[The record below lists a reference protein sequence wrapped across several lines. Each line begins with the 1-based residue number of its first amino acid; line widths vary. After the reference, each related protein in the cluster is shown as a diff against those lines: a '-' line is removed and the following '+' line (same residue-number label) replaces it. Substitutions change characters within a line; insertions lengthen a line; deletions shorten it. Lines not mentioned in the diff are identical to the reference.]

1 MSTSLVPFGLPGLS
15 NDFRREFDGLMQR
28 FFQNNE
34 EPRDVVVWAPRL
46 NLSETEDKYEVSLD
60 LPGMTPENID
70 IELKQGELWITGT
83 RQGEKQENGKAWHRV
98 ERFYGE
104 FRRVVRLGEDVD
116 PENIMAEYTDGVLT
130 ISVPKTELAK
140 TRKITV
146 RPKT

>member
-15 NDFRREFDGLMQR
+15 HDFRREFDGLMQR

-46 NLSETEDKYEVSLD
+46 NLAETEDKYEVSLD

-70 IELKQGELWITGT
+70 IELKQGELWITGN
-83 RQGEKQENGKAWHRV
+83 RQGEKEETGKAWHRV

-116 PENIMAEYTDGVLT
+116 PENITAEYNDGVLT
-130 ISVPKTELAK
+130 IAVPKTALAK
-140 TRKITV
+140 ARKIAV
-146 RPKT
+146 KPKA